1 MLPESRG
8 DSDDMATARIK
19 AKIGDKWITGSSPQ
33 QLVDKAR
40 EALSCPSKTQTVK
53 SYVSHYMETY
63 KPKDSIEQNTRIGY
77 NGYLNNHLYPY
88 FGGMDLSEVT
98 IDSVQEYI
106 NQKAKT
112 LSVKTIREHMNLMGE
127 IFNAATEDHLI
138 PCNPFKSSR
147 LKIFGKKSQKVKA
160 YTEDEFGQFTADL
173 LPLLS
178 GSDKLYAAITLYT
191 GMRRGEIC
199 ALRWERDI
207 DFDNNR
213 IYVEEVIIWP
223 AQNRGVVK
231 SNPKTQNG
239 ERDIVIIPQLRE
251 ILLECRQPSGFLI
264 RGKRN
269 KNDEPISNMGIHR
282 MNERISLVAKSMG
295 IEAKLGNRRGRHTM
309 STLMNNAGIDDK
321 TIENQVGHY
330 SAEFTRRQYMNHQNK
345 QVERGMAKLS
355 DYIAQIG

>member
-1 MLPESRG
+1 
-8 DSDDMATARIK
+8 MATARIK
-19 AKIGDKWITGSSPQ
+19 AKIGERWITGSTPQ
-33 QLVDKAR
+33 QLIDRAM
-40 EALSCPSKTQTVK
+40 EAMACPRKTQTVR
-53 SYVSHYMETY
+53 SYVAYYMETY
-63 KPKDSIEQNTRIGY
+63 KPKDSIEKNTLIGY

-88 FGGMDLSEVT
+88 FGSMDLSEVT
-98 IDSVQEYI
+98 IDKVQEYI
-106 NQKAKT
+106 NQKSKD
-112 LSVKTIREHMNLMGE
+112 LSAKTIREHMNLMGE
-127 IFNAATEDHLI
+127 VFNAAAEDHLI

-160 YTEDEFGQFTADL
+160 YTEDVYGQFTADL
-173 LPLLS
+173 LPLLT

-207 DFDNNR
+207 DFENNR
-213 IYVEEVIIWP
+213 INVEEVIIWP
-223 AQNRGVVK
+223 AQNRGIVK
-231 SNPKTQNG
+231 PNPKTKNG

-251 ILLECRQPSGFLI
+251 ILLECRQPSGYLI
-264 RGKRN
+264 HGKRN
-269 KNDEPISNMGIHR
+269 KADEPISNMGIHR
-282 MNERISLVAKSMG
+282 MNERIALLTKSLG
-295 IEAKLGNRRGRHTM
+295 IETTLGNRRGRHTM

-330 SAEFTRRQYMNHQNK
+330 SAEFTRRQYMNHQSK

>member
-1 MLPESRG
+1 
-8 DSDDMATARIK
+8 MATARIK
-19 AKIGDKWITGSSPQ
+19 AKIGERWITGSTPQ
-33 QLVDKAR
+33 QLIDRAM
-40 EALSCPSKTQTVK
+40 EAMACPRKTQTVR
-53 SYVSHYMETY
+53 SYVAHYMETY
-63 KPKDSIEQNTRIGY
+63 KPKDSIEKNTLIGY

-88 FGGMDLSEVT
+88 FGSMDLSEVT
-98 IDSVQEYI
+98 IDKVQEYI
-106 NQKAKT
+106 NQKSKD
-112 LSVKTIREHMNLMGE
+112 LSAKTIREHMNLMGE
-127 IFNAATEDHLI
+127 VFNAAAEDHLI

-160 YTEDEFGQFTADL
+160 YTEDVYGQFTADL
-173 LPLLS
+173 LPLLT

-207 DFDNNR
+207 DFENNR
-213 IYVEEVIIWP
+213 INVEEVIIWP
-223 AQNRGVVK
+223 AQNRGIVK
-231 SNPKTQNG
+231 PNPKTKNG

-251 ILLECRQPSGFLI
+251 ILLECRQPSGYLI
-264 RGKRN
+264 HGKRN
-269 KNDEPISNMGIHR
+269 KADEPISNMGIHR
-282 MNERISLVAKSMG
+282 MNERIALLTKSLG
-295 IEAKLGNRRGRHTM
+295 IEPTLGNRRGRHTM

-330 SAEFTRRQYMNHQNK
+330 SAEFTRRQYMNHQSK

>member
-1 MLPESRG
+1 
-8 DSDDMATARIK
+8 MATARIK
-19 AKIGDKWITGSSPQ
+19 AKIGERWITGSTPQ
-33 QLVDKAR
+33 QLIDRAM
-40 EALSCPSKTQTVK
+40 EAMACPRKTQTVR
-53 SYVSHYMETY
+53 SYVAHYMETY
-63 KPKDSIEQNTRIGY
+63 KPKDSIEKNTLIGY

-88 FGGMDLSEVT
+88 FGSMDLSEVT
-98 IDSVQEYI
+98 IDKVQEYI
-106 NQKAKT
+106 NQKSKD
-112 LSVKTIREHMNLMGE
+112 LSAKTIREHMNLMGE
-127 IFNAATEDHLI
+127 VFNAAAEDHLI

-160 YTEDEFGQFTADL
+160 YTEDVYGQFTADL
-173 LPLLS
+173 LPLLT

-207 DFDNNR
+207 DFENNR
-213 IYVEEVIIWP
+213 INVEEVIIWP
-223 AQNRGVVK
+223 AQNRGIVK
-231 SNPKTQNG
+231 PNPKTKNG

-251 ILLECRQPSGFLI
+251 ILLECRQPSGYLI
-264 RGKRN
+264 HGKRN
-269 KNDEPISNMGIHR
+269 KADEPISNMGIHR
-282 MNERISLVAKSMG
+282 MNERIALLTKSLG
-295 IEAKLGNRRGRHTM
+295 IETTLGNRRGRHTM

-330 SAEFTRRQYMNHQNK
+330 SAEFTRRQYMNHQSK